1 MMIGLTVRR
10 ICTDEQPPVLEY
22 ARPGGGMGR
31 RESPNWGRE
40 REKLKE
46 SLIPFVRESVQ
57 KLLREERAYYRSRPS
72 MAAKYMEQVFGVDH
86 MENALV
92 PGIALRVYERV
103 EERMR
108 LESVRKGR

>member
-1 MMIGLTVRR
+1 MMIETKVRQVVLDNR
-10 ICTDEQPPVLEY
+10 LPVLEY
-22 ARPGGGMGR
+22 ARPGGGAGR
-31 RESPNWGRE
+31 MESPNWGRE

-46 SLIPFVRESVQ
+46 SLLPFVRESVR

-86 MENALV
+86 MESALV